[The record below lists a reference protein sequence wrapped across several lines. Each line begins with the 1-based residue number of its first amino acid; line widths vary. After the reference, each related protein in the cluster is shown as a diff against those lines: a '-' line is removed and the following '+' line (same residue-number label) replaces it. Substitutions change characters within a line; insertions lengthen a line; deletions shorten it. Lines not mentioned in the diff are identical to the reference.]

1 MDWQLRIALIIAGCA
16 LVGYVYYD
24 YAKKKRLQK
33 ENEKLKKQFNNI
45 AETVDSAG
53 FDHVGV
59 GTPRPASV
67 ESDQISQLQ
76 TKESARPHPKVQG
89 STVEQFIDS
98 SLGDSI
104 NPNASVADP
113 ISENQEKTSSP
124 NVQREPTSPESE
136 SEESVIL
143 ESAQANNADKSTN
156 EPEKA
161 MVLSLILQAPQG
173 TKFKGKDFLPLFL
186 SQGLR
191 HGEMGIFHRRARAG
205 KDPGPVLFSLANG
218 IAPGTF
224 EINNMENFETPA
236 LACFVTLPGPDD
248 AQVAYNAM
256 YKTCLLLQQELGGE
270 LLDESKSV
278 YSKQTHNHRLDQIKD
293 YSFKFGD

>member
-16 LVGYVYYD
+16 LVGYIYYD
-24 YAKKKRLQK
+24 YSRKKKLQK
-33 ENEKLKKQFNNI
+33 ENEKLKKQFGNI
-45 AETVDSAG
+45 SENVDSTG

-59 GTPRPASV
+59 GTPRPASSKNGVV
-67 ESDQISQLQ
+67 ESTSSNETEPPIEGTSVGAFIKQSLEQQNISGDFVQKQ
-76 TKESARPHPKVQG
+76 TNKIPDNDLASNDFEGVTSEHLLEEVSDDP
-89 STVEQFIDS
+89 ENE
-98 SLGDSI
+98 LGDT
-104 NPNASVADP
+104 PD
-113 ISENQEKTSSP
+113 
-124 NVQREPTSPESE
+124 
-136 SEESVIL
+136 
-143 ESAQANNADKSTN
+143 
-156 EPEKA
+156 KA

-173 TKFKGKDFLPLFL
+173 SHFKGRDFLPLFL

-205 KDPGPVLFSLANG
+205 KEPGPVLFSLANG
-218 IAPGTF
+218 IAPGVF
-224 EINNMENFETPA
+224 DINNMENFETPA

-270 LLDESKSV
+270 LLDETKSV

-293 YSFKFGD
+293 YSFKFGC

>member
-1 MDWQLRIALIIAGCA
+1 MDWQLRIALIIAGCG
-16 LVGYVYYD
+16 LIGYIYYD
-24 YAKKKRLQK
+24 YSKKKRIRK
-33 ENEKLKKQFNNI
+33 ENEKLKEKFSSI
-45 AETVDSAG
+45 SDSVDSAG

-67 ESDQISQLQ
+67 EEREDKLDDKSNTHKNSIEGISVENYIEQSLESNQLEDESDN
-76 TKESARPHPKVQG
+76 KENSETIEPKLNEIKAET
-89 STVEQFIDS
+89 SDS
-98 SLGDSI
+98 DKV
-104 NPNASVADP
+104 N
-113 ISENQEKTSSP
+113 SEASSP
-124 NVQREPTSPESE
+124 E
-136 SEESVIL
+136 
-143 ESAQANNADKSTN
+143 

-173 TKFKGKDFLPLFL
+173 TVYKGKDFLPLFL

-224 EINNMENFETPA
+224 DINNMENFSTPA
-236 LACFVTLPGPDD
+236 LACFVTLPGPED

-256 YKTCLLLQQELGGE
+256 YKTCCLLQQELGGD
-270 LLDESKSV
+270 LLDETKSI

-293 YSFKFGD
+293 YSFKFGS